1 MGQLVAMGFS
11 ANGATRAAL
20 ATSNADGET
29 AMNWVLEHMEDA
41 DFNDPITEPSAASSG
56 SSSSRPAV
64 NEESLLMLTS
74 MGYTTEQCTAALLA
88 TDQNIER

>member
-1 MGQLVAMGFS
+1 MLYKFIWF
-11 ANGATRAAL
+11 NIFFCR
-20 ATSNADGET
+20 
-29 AMNWVLEHMEDA
+29 EHKEDA
-41 DFNDPITEPSAASSG
+41 DFNDPITEPSASASTNAASSN
-56 SSSSRPAV
+56 SSGSRPAV